1 MPRLRARAAENG
13 SRRRT
18 ATRVRRRAYS
28 RSMSDFNIPASPWLI
43 ELATVQRDTGAS
55 PGSPVYDDEKQMT
68 YLREPEGVAAIASDL
83 PPNSK
88 KADRETG
95 EDQKGF

>member
-1 MPRLRARAAENG
+1 MTD
-13 SRRRT
+13 S
-18 ATRVRRRAYS
+18 
-28 RSMSDFNIPASPWLI
+28 NIAASPWLI
-43 ELATVQRDTGAS
+43 ELATVQRDTGAR
-55 PGSPVYDDEKQMT
+55 PGSPVYDDEQQMT
-68 YLREPEGVAAIASDL
+68 YLREPEYVAAIATEL